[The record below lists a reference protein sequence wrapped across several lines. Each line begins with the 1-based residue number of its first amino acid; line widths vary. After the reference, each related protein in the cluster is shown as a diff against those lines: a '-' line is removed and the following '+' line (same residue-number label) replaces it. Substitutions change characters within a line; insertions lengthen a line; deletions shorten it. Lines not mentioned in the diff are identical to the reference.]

1 MSADADEPLHRHSNS
16 WVDGDGEEDLGDGEQ
31 DGDEVGEGEEGV
43 VGGDDWEREHEGGEE
58 DAGGVRQQ
66 QKRQHVTEY
75 WLQLKIFLLKNDQ
88 C

>member
-1 MSADADEPLHRHSNS
+1 M
-16 WVDGDGEEDLGDGEQ
+16 
-31 DGDEVGEGEEGV
+31 GEGKEGV

-58 DAGGVRQQ
+58 DARGVRQQ
-66 QKRQHVTEY
+66 QQRQHVTEY